1 MAEET
6 GSGAPFERPPA
17 STSTGSSPEGAGA
30 PASGQGQTTQ
40 NMLYMG
46 IDLGTANSSV
56 ATSTDIT
63 RTVPSVVGWP
73 KDLVAYRFL
82 QKSIVYGEECIR
94 NRMALDLFYPL
105 EKGVLKYRPDTSGGI
120 SGEDNREV
128 AAVEELVRHVVE
140 LAGIRPGQA
149 VRAVVGAPAMASIND
164 KQAIIDVMRDMVDA
178 VMVVSEPFLV
188 AYGLGLYNNALIVD
202 IGAGTLD
209 LCRMHGTIP
218 DDVDQR
224 TLYKAGNFVD
234 DQFHALLQEK
244 VKDSPIS
251 RHLARSIKER
261 YAFVSPITEGISV
274 EFQVEGK
281 PVLYNIAEEL
291 KESCESILTDMLTAV
306 RELITTFEPEFQDE
320 LRNNI
325 VLAGGGSQ
333 IRGLPEVIESDMAE
347 FGPARVTVVDDPIY
361 AGALGALKLAQDMP
375 DSEWES
381 A

>member
-6 GSGAPFERPPA
+6 GLGAAFDEPADPGA
-17 STSTGSSPEGAGA
+17 STQASPRTT
-30 PASGQGQTTQ
+30 ASD
-40 NMLYMG
+40 NILYLG
-46 IDLGTANSSV
+46 VDLGTANSSV

-82 QKSIVYGEECIR
+82 QKPIVYGEECIR
-94 NRMALDLFYPL
+94 NRMSLDLFYPL
-105 EKGVLKYRPDTSGGI
+105 ENGVFKYRPNEGG
-120 SGEDNREV
+120 SVDDNREA
-128 AAVEELVRHVVE
+128 AAVEELVQHAVG
-140 LAGIRPGQA
+140 LADIQPGQT
-149 VRAVVGAPAMASIND
+149 VRAVVGAPALASVND
-164 KQAIIDVMRDMVDA
+164 KQTIIDVMQNLVDS

-218 DDVDQR
+218 GDNDQR

-234 DQFHALLQEK
+234 EQFHALLQDK
-244 VKDSPIS
+244 IQDSPIS
-251 RHLARSIKER
+251 RYLANAIKER

-281 PVLYNIAEEL
+281 PVLYNIAREL
-291 KESCESILTDMLTAV
+291 KTACESILPDMLAAIRDLT
-306 RELITTFEPEFQDE
+306 TTFEPEFQDE
-320 LRNNI
+320 LRNQI

-333 IRGLPEVIESDMAE
+333 IKGLPEVIESNLSE
-347 FGPARVTVVDDPIY
+347 FGSARVTVVDDPIY
-361 AGALGALKLAQDMP
+361 AGALGALKLTQDMP
-375 DSEWES
+375 ESEWES
-381 A
+381 V

>member
-6 GSGAPFERPPA
+6 GPDTSFERPREPVDARPESA
-17 STSTGSSPEGAGA
+17 SR
-30 PASGQGQTTQ
+30 PASGTAQDV
-40 NMLYMG
+40 LYLG
-46 IDLGTANSSV
+46 VDLGTSNSSV

-63 RTVPSVVGWP
+63 RSVPSVVGWP
-73 KDLVAYRFL
+73 KDLVAYKFL
-82 QKSIVYGEECIR
+82 QKPIVFGEECIR

-105 EKGVLKYRPDTSGGI
+105 EKGVLKYRSDARA
-120 SGEDNREV
+120 GEGFDENNREA
-128 AAVEELVRHVVE
+128 AAVKELVQHVVE
-140 LAGIRPGQA
+140 LAEIRPNQV
-149 VRAVVGAPAMASIND
+149 VRSVVGAPALATVSD
-164 KQAIIDVMRDMVDA
+164 KQAVIDVMRDLVDA

-188 AYGLGLYNNALIVD
+188 AYGLGLYNNAFIVD

-218 DDVDQR
+218 EDIDQR
-224 TLYKAGNFVD
+224 TLYKSGNYID
-234 DQFHALLQEK
+234 EQFHSLLQEK

-251 RHLARSIKER
+251 RHLARTIKER

-291 KESCESILTDMLTAV
+291 KEACEGILPEMLDAI
-306 RELITTFEPEFQDE
+306 RDLITTFEPEFQDE
-320 LRNNI
+320 IRNHI

-333 IRGLPEVIESDMAE
+333 IRGLPEVIESNLAE

-375 DSEWES
+375 DSEWEGI
-381 A
+381 

>member
-1 MAEET
+1 MADET
-6 GSGAPFERPPA
+6 GPGADIENPTGQAP
-17 STSTGSSPEGAGA
+17 TSA
-30 PASGQGQTTQ
+30 PRDV
-40 NMLYMG
+40 LYLG
-46 IDLGTANSSV
+46 VDLGTANSSV

-73 KDLVAYRFL
+73 KDLVAYKFL
-82 QKSIVYGEECIR
+82 QKPIVFGEESIR

-105 EKGVLKYRPDTSGGI
+105 EKGVLKYRPEPGQAADT
-120 SGEDNREV
+120 ENREA
-128 AAVEELVRHVVE
+128 AAVEELVRHVIE
-140 LAGIRPGQA
+140 LAEIQPGQT
-149 VRAVVGAPAMASIND
+149 VRAVVGAPALASVSD
-164 KQAIIDVMRDMVDA
+164 KQAIIDVMQNLVDA

-188 AYGLGLYNNALIVD
+188 AYGLGLYNNALMVD

-218 DDVDQR
+218 DDTDQR
-224 TLYKAGNFVD
+224 TLYKAGNFID
-234 DQFHALLQEK
+234 NQFHALLQEK
-244 VKDSPIS
+244 IQDSPIS
-251 RHLARSIKER
+251 RHLATSIKER

-281 PVLYNIAEEL
+281 PVLYNVAQEL
-291 KESCESILTDMLTAV
+291 KDACGSVLPDMFAAI

-333 IRGLPEVIESDMAE
+333 IKGLPEVIETNLAE
-347 FGPARVTVVDDPIY
+347 FGPARVTSVDDPVY

-375 DSEWES
+375 ESEWENV
-381 A
+381 

>member
-1 MAEET
+1 MADET
-6 GSGAPFERPPA
+6 GPGAEIENPTEQASA
-17 STSTGSSPEGAGA
+17 STSG
-30 PASGQGQTTQ
+30 
-40 NMLYMG
+40 NVLYLG
-46 IDLGTANSSV
+46 VDLGTANSSV

-73 KDLVAYRFL
+73 KDLVAYKFL
-82 QKSIVYGEECIR
+82 QKPIVFGEESIR

-105 EKGVLKYRPDTSGGI
+105 EKGVLKYPPEPGQAADT
-120 SGEDNREV
+120 ENREA
-128 AAVEELVRHVVE
+128 AAVEELVRHAID
-140 LAGIRPGQA
+140 LAEIQPGQT
-149 VRAVVGAPAMASIND
+149 VRAVVGAPALASVSD
-164 KQAIIDVMRDMVDA
+164 KQAVIDVMQNLVDS

-188 AYGLGLYNNALIVD
+188 AYGLGLYNNALVVD

-218 DDVDQR
+218 EDADQR
-224 TLYKAGNFVD
+224 TLYKAGNFID

-244 VKDSPIS
+244 IQDSPIS
-251 RHLARSIKER
+251 RHLATSIKER
-261 YAFVSPITEGISV
+261 YSFVSPITEGISV

-281 PVLYNIAEEL
+281 PVLYNVAQEL
-291 KESCESILTDMLTAV
+291 KDACESVLPDLFAAI

-333 IRGLPEVIESDMAE
+333 VKGLSEVIEANLAE
-347 FGPARVTVVDDPIY
+347 FGPARVTAVDDPVF

-375 DSEWES
+375 ESEWAS

>member
-1 MAEET
+1 MPEET
-6 GSGAPFERPPA
+6 GQERA
-17 STSTGSSPEGAGA
+17 SSERIEVGPVPSDGFHPDDQATPA
-30 PASGQGQTTQ
+30 PAQDV
-40 NMLYMG
+40 LYLG

-56 ATSTDIT
+56 ATSTDVT

-73 KDLVAYRFL
+73 KDLIAYKFL
-82 QKSIVYGEECIR
+82 QKPIVYGEECIR

-105 EKGVLKYRPDTSGGI
+105 EKGVLRYRPQPDATS
-120 SGEDNREV
+120 DNNREV
-128 AAVEELVRHVVE
+128 EAVRELVRHVVE
-140 LAGIRPGQA
+140 VELAEIRPNQA
-149 VRAVVGAPAMASIND
+149 VRVVVGAPALAGEND
-164 KQAIIDVMRDMVDA
+164 KQAIIDVTQDLVDS

-188 AYGLGLYNNALIVD
+188 AYGLGLYNNALVVD

-218 DDVDQR
+218 EDEDQR
-224 TLYKAGNFVD
+224 TLYKAGSFLD
-234 DQFHALLQEK
+234 EKFHGLLQEK

-251 RHLARSIKER
+251 LNQARSIKER

-281 PVLYNIAEEL
+281 AVLYNIAEEL
-291 KESCESILTDMLTAV
+291 KAACEEILPDTLAAI

-333 IRGLPEVIESDMAE
+333 IRGLPVVIESDLAE

-361 AGALGALKLAQDMP
+361 AGAIGALRLAQDMP
-375 DSEWES
+375 DSEWAS

>member
-1 MAEET
+1 MRHAIQLAEIQ
-6 GSGAPFERPPA
+6 P
-17 STSTGSSPEGAGA
+17 
-30 PASGQGQTTQ
+30 GQT
-40 NMLYMG
+40 
-46 IDLGTANSSV
+46 
-56 ATSTDIT
+56 
-63 RTVPSVVGWP
+63 
-73 KDLVAYRFL
+73 
-82 QKSIVYGEECIR
+82 
-94 NRMALDLFYPL
+94 
-105 EKGVLKYRPDTSGGI
+105 
-120 SGEDNREV
+120 
-128 AAVEELVRHVVE
+128 
-140 LAGIRPGQA
+140 
-149 VRAVVGAPAMASIND
+149 VRAVVGAPALASVSD
-164 KQAIIDVMRDMVDA
+164 KQAVIDVMQNLVDA

-188 AYGLGLYNNALIVD
+188 AYGLGLYNNALMVD

-218 DDVDQR
+218 DDADQR
-224 TLYKAGNFVD
+224 TLYKAGNFID

-244 VKDSPIS
+244 IQDSPIS
-251 RHLARSIKER
+251 RHLATSIKER

-281 PVLYNIAEEL
+281 PVLYNVAQEL
-291 KESCESILTDMLTAV
+291 KDACESVLPDMFAAT

-333 IRGLPEVIESDMAE
+333 IKGLPEVIEANLAE
-347 FGPARVTVVDDPIY
+347 FGPARVTAVDDPVY

>member
-6 GSGAPFERPPA
+6 GPGTP
-17 STSTGSSPEGAGA
+17 AGA
-30 PASGQGQTTQ
+30 FPESAIAPSSDPGNTQ
-40 NMLYMG
+40 KDILYLG
-46 IDLGTANSSV
+46 IDLGTANSSI

-63 RTVPSVVGWP
+63 CTVPSVVGWP
-73 KDLVAYRFL
+73 KDLVAYKFL
-82 QKSIVYGEECIR
+82 QKPIVFGEECIR
-94 NRMALDLFYPL
+94 NRMTLDLFYPL
-105 EKGVLKYRPDTSGGI
+105 EKGVLKYRPDRSSGRN
-120 SGEDNREV
+120 ENREI
-128 AAVEELVRHVVE
+128 AAVEELVQHVIG
-140 LAGIRPGQA
+140 LADIRPNQE
-149 VRAVVGAPAMASIND
+149 VRAVVGAPALASLND
-164 KQAIIDVMRDMVDA
+164 KQAIIDVMRGLVDS

-218 DDVDQR
+218 EEADQR
-224 TLYKAGNFVD
+224 TLYEAGSFID
-234 DQFHALLQEK
+234 EKFHALLQEK
-244 VKDSPIS
+244 VQDSPIS
-251 RHLARSIKER
+251 KHLARSIKER

-291 KESCESILTDMLTAV
+291 KEACEGILPNMRAAI

-333 IRGLPEVIESDMAE
+333 IRGLPEVIEADLAQL
-347 FGPARVTVVDDPIY
+347 GPARATVVDDPIY
-361 AGALGALKLAQDMP
+361 AGALGGLRLAQDMP
-375 DSEWES
+375 ESEWENV
-381 A
+381 

>member
-1 MAEET
+1 MAEEQGTPT
-6 GSGAPFERPPA
+6 GV
-17 STSTGSSPEGAGA
+17 SSEGAAA
-30 PASGQGQTTQ
+30 PAPAPEKAAQ
-40 NMLYMG
+40 NVLYLG
-46 IDLGTANSSV
+46 VDLGTANSSI

-73 KDLVAYRFL
+73 KDLVAYKFL
-82 QKSIVYGEECIR
+82 QKPIVYGEECIR
-94 NRMALDLFYPL
+94 NRMSLDLFYPL
-105 EKGVLKYRPDTSGGI
+105 EKGVLKYRP
-120 SGEDNREV
+120 GESAILPGEENREV
-128 AAVEELVRHVVE
+128 AAVEELVRHVIG
-140 LAGIRPGQA
+140 LANIKPNQT
-149 VRAVVGAPAMASIND
+149 VRAVIGAPALASLND
-164 KQAIIDVMRDMVDA
+164 KQAIIDVMKNLVDN
-178 VMVVSEPFLV
+178 VLVVSEPFLV

-218 DDVDQR
+218 EEEDQR
-224 TLYKAGNFVD
+224 TLYEAGNFID
-234 DQFHALLQEK
+234 EKFHTLLQEK

-251 RHLARSIKER
+251 RHLARTHKER

-291 KESCESILTDMLTAV
+291 KEACESILPNMLSAI

-333 IRGLPEVIESDMAE
+333 IRGLPEVIESNLAE
-347 FGPARVTVVDDPIY
+347 FGPARVTVVDDPVY
-361 AGALGALKLAQDMP
+361 AGALGGLKLAQDMP
-375 DSEWES
+375 DEEWES
-381 A
+381 V

>member
-1 MAEET
+1 MPEET
-6 GSGAPFERPPA
+6 GQERA
-17 STSTGSSPEGAGA
+17 SSERIQETPA
-30 PASGQGQTTQ
+30 PAQDV
-40 NMLYMG
+40 LYMV

-56 ATSTDIT
+56 ATSTDVT

-73 KDLVAYRFL
+73 KDLIAYKFL
-82 QKSIVYGEECIR
+82 QKPIVYGEECIR

-105 EKGVLKYRPDTSGGI
+105 EKGVLRYRPQPGAMAG
-120 SGEDNREV
+120 DNREV
-128 AAVEELVRHVVE
+128 EAVRELVRHVVE
-140 LAGIRPGQA
+140 LAEIRPNQA
-149 VRAVVGAPAMASIND
+149 VRAVVGAPALASEND
-164 KQAIIDVMRDMVDA
+164 KQAIIDVIQDLVDS

-188 AYGLGLYNNALIVD
+188 AYGLGLYNNALVVD

-218 DDVDQR
+218 EDEDQR
-224 TLYKAGNFVD
+224 TLYKAGSFID
-234 DQFHALLQEK
+234 DKFHGLLQEK

-251 RHLARSIKER
+251 LNQARSIKER

-281 PVLYNIAEEL
+281 AVLYNIAEEL
-291 KESCESILTDMLTAV
+291 KAACEDVLPDTLASI

-333 IRGLPEVIESDMAE
+333 IRGLPVVIESDLAE
-347 FGPARVTVVDDPIY
+347 FGPARVTVVDDPVY
-361 AGALGALKLAQDMP
+361 AGALGALRLAQDMP
-375 DSEWES
+375 ESEWTS

>member
-1 MAEET
+1 MAEVDTPTE
-6 GSGAPFERPPA
+6 SPA
-17 STSTGSSPEGAGA
+17 
-30 PASGQGQTTQ
+30 ASQS
-40 NMLYMG
+40 NNVLYLG
-46 IDLGTANSSV
+46 VDLGTSNSSV

-73 KDLVAYRFL
+73 KDLVAYKFL
-82 QKSIVYGEECIR
+82 QKPIVFGEECVR
-94 NRMALDLFYPL
+94 NRMSLELFYPL
-105 EKGVLKYRPDTSGGI
+105 ENGVFKFRPGGE
-120 SGEDNREV
+120 SSEEREV
-128 AAVEELVRHVVE
+128 VAVQELVRHVIE
-140 LAGIRPGQA
+140 LAEIQSGQT
-149 VRAVVGAPAMASIND
+149 VRAVVGAPALASVSD
-164 KQAIIDVMRDMVDA
+164 KQAIIDVMQDLVDS

-218 DDVDQR
+218 EDEDQR
-224 TLYKAGNFVD
+224 TLYKAGNYVSE
-234 DQFHALLQEK
+234 QFHDLLQDK
-244 VKDSPIS
+244 IQDLPIS
-251 RHLARSIKER
+251 RHLANSIKER

-274 EFQVEGK
+274 EFQVAGK

-291 KESCESILTDMLTAV
+291 KTACESLLPDMFSSI

-333 IRGLPEVIESDMAE
+333 IKGLPEVIESHLSE
-347 FGPARVTVVDDPIY
+347 FGSARVTIVDDPVY

-375 DSEWES
+375 ESEWAS
-381 A
+381 V